1 MINALWLS
9 AGEQKPLF
17 MLSPEDQMS
26 QFNSNTGNAR
36 HTRLLFSIFVIML
49 PLCLTIPAA
58 ADTILLDDFSQS
70 MTATNPTGNNF
81 FFDDLQGTPTEYE
94 LNLYPN
100 GTVSWTDAGSGIF
113 GGTRTV
119 TMAKVLGG
127 TSPTSAKIYS
137 GTLQISHPTSD
148 GALSITLDYQNAPAT
163 MFTGVDWFVV
173 NMQELDDVAVNSVF
187 PKVRLYSSA
196 SVYKEKIFTTPLALG
211 SNILTLASLFNE
223 LGTRNVTRVTVLMEA
238 QTGADF
244 KINSLAFTPTPEP
257 GAIAASLLAAVLC
270 GIRLHKRQRAP
281 RERSCKQTESTATLC

>member
-1 MINALWLS
+1 
-9 AGEQKPLF
+9 

-26 QFNSNTGNAR
+26 QFYSNTGKAR
-36 HTRLLFSIFVIML
+36 HTRLLFSLFVIML

-70 MTATNPTGNNF
+70 MTATNPTGTNVFSFTN
-81 FFDDLQGTPTEYE
+81 LGGTPPEYE

-100 GTVSWTDAGSGIF
+100 DTVSWTDTGSGIF
-113 GGTRTV
+113 GGTRRV
-119 TMAKVLGG
+119 TMAKGSTG
-127 TSPTSAKIYS
+127 SSPTSAKIYS

-148 GALSITLDYQNAPAT
+148 GPLSITLDYQNATAT

-187 PKVRLYSSA
+187 PTVRLYSSA

-211 SNILTLASLFNE
+211 SNILTLSSLFSE
-223 LGTRNVTRVTVLMEA
+223 LGTRNVTRVTVSMEA

>member
-1 MINALWLS
+1 
-9 AGEQKPLF
+9 
-17 MLSPEDQMS
+17 MS
-26 QFNSNTGNAR
+26 QFNSNTCNAR
-36 HTRLLFSIFVIML
+36 HTRLLFSLFVIML

-119 TMAKVLGG
+119 TMAKGSVGG
-127 TSPTSAKIYS
+127 SPTNAKIYS

-196 SVYKEKIFTTPLALG
+196 SVFKEKTFATPLALG

>member
-1 MINALWLS
+1 
-9 AGEQKPLF
+9 
-17 MLSPEDQMS
+17 MS
-26 QFNSNTGNAR
+26 QFYSNTGKAR
-36 HTRLLFSIFVIML
+36 HTRLLFSLFVIML

-81 FFDDLQGTPTEYE
+81 FFDDLGGTPTEYE

-100 GTVSWTDAGSGIF
+100 GGVSWTDTGSGIF

-148 GALSITLDYQNAPAT
+148 VPLSITLDYQNAPAT

-187 PKVRLYSSA
+187 PTVRLYSSA

-211 SNILTLASLFNE
+211 SNILTLSSLFSE
-223 LGTRNVTRVTVLMEA
+223 LGTRNVTRVTVSMNA

-257 GAIAASLLAAVLC
+257 GALAASLLAAVLC

>member
-70 MTATNPTGNNF
+70 MTATNPTGNNYS
-81 FFDDLQGTPTEYE
+81 FDDLGGTPTEYE

-100 GTVSWTDAGSGIF
+100 GTVSW
-113 GGTRTV
+113 
-119 TMAKVLGG
+119 
-127 TSPTSAKIYS
+127 SAKIFS

-148 GALSITLDYQNAPAT
+148 VPLSITLDYQNAPAT

-187 PKVRLYSSA
+187 PTVRLYSSA

-211 SNILTLASLFNE
+211 SNILTLSSLFSE
-223 LGTRNVTRVTVLMEA
+223 LGTRNVTRVTVSMNA

>member
-1 MINALWLS
+1 
-9 AGEQKPLF
+9 
-17 MLSPEDQMS
+17 MS
-26 QFNSNTGNAR
+26 QFYSNTGKAR
-36 HTRLLFSIFVIML
+36 HTRLLFSLFVIML

-81 FFDDLQGTPTEYE
+81 FFDDLGSTPTEYE

-100 GTVSWTDAGSGIF
+100 GSVSWTDTGSGIF

-119 TMAKVLGG
+119 TMAKGSTG
-127 TSPTSAKIYS
+127 SSPTSAKIYS

-148 GALSITLDYQNAPAT
+148 GPLSITLDYQNAPAT

-187 PKVRLYSSA
+187 PTVRLYSSA
-196 SVYKEKIFTTPLALG
+196 SVFKEKIFTTPLALG
-211 SNILTLASLFNE
+211 SNILTLSSLFSE
-223 LGTRNVTRVTVLMEA
+223 LGTRNVTRVTVSMEA

-281 RERSCKQTESTATLC
+281 RERSCKQTESTATLCQNQIVGLANSGIPA

>member
-1 MINALWLS
+1 
-9 AGEQKPLF
+9 
-17 MLSPEDQMS
+17 MS
-26 QFNSNTGNAR
+26 QFNSNTCNAR

-70 MTATNPTGNNF
+70 MTATNPTGNYF
-81 FFDDLQGTPTEYE
+81 FFDVLGGPPTEYE

-100 GTVSWTDAGSGIF
+100 GSVSWTDTGSGIF

-119 TMAKVLGG
+119 TMAKGSLGG
-127 TSPTSAKIYS
+127 SLPPPTSAKIYS

-148 GALSITLDYQNAPAT
+148 VPLSITLDYQNAPAT

-187 PKVRLYSSA
+187 PTVRLYSSA
-196 SVYKEKIFTTPLALG
+196 SVFKEKIFTTPLALG
-211 SNILTLASLFNE
+211 SNILTMASLFSE
-223 LGTRNVTRVTVLMEA
+223 LGTRNVTRVTVSMNA
-238 QTGADF
+238 QAGADF

>member
-1 MINALWLS
+1 
-9 AGEQKPLF
+9 

-119 TMAKVLGG
+119 TMAKGSVGG
-127 TSPTSAKIYS
+127 SPTNAKIYS

>member
-1 MINALWLS
+1 
-9 AGEQKPLF
+9 
-17 MLSPEDQMS
+17 MS

-70 MTATNPTGNNF
+70 MTATNPTGNNYS
-81 FFDDLQGTPTEYE
+81 FDDLGGTPTEYE

-100 GTVSWTDAGSGIF
+100 GTVSWTDTGSGIF
-113 GGTRTV
+113 GGIRTV
-119 TMAKVLGG
+119 TMAKGSIGG
-127 TSPTSAKIYS
+127 SPTNAKIYS

-148 GALSITLDYQNAPAT
+148 VPLSITLDYQNAPAT

-187 PKVRLYSSA
+187 PTVRLYSSA

-211 SNILTLASLFNE
+211 SNILTLSSLFSE
-223 LGTRNVTRVTVLMEA
+223 LGTRNVTRVTVSMNA